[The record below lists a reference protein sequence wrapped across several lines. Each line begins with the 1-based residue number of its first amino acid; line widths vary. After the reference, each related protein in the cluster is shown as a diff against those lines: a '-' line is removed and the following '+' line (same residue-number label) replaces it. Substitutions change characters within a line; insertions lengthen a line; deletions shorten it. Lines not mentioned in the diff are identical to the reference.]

1 LASTAV
7 DGLSAR
13 YGPNYRWFVIF
24 TAMIGNIALIF
35 SSTIINVAIPEIMGA
50 FGVGQDQAQWL
61 SAGFL
66 VTMTVSMLLN
76 SWTSATI
83 GRRNTYL
90 VAMAVFVAGSVLGAT
105 SPTFDLL
112 VFARLLQGAGAGLIQ
127 PLALQVIYEIF
138 PPEQRGRAMGIFGL
152 GIVMAPAFGPT
163 LGGFLV
169 DSFDWRAV
177 FYMVLPFCAVATV
190 MAFFFMPSRET
201 DKKAVAFDWTGLVL
215 MTIFLACLMSGMAD
229 GSREGWGSDIILTY
243 FGVALI
249 AIVAFVWCEW
259 RSTHAMLN
267 LRLFA
272 YGRFVS
278 SCIVSFVWGAGN
290 WGVWYLVPLF
300 VQIVQ
305 GYTPTRAGLLLM
317 PASLLLAA
325 IFPLSGRLSDWVAP
339 RVPIVGGMFVTG
351 VSCYLMASADLNTPF
366 WLFVWWL
373 IIGRVALGFV
383 FPALTAGGLRA
394 LPADL
399 VGQGAGLMSYFR
411 QLGAAFGV
419 TLLATTVES
428 RTVMYAESFVAT
440 QTSGNAATA
449 DFLREM
455 QAALSRAGA
464 QEALLGPGA
473 LHQLG
478 QTLYEQATMI
488 AYRDGFLLVAVFF
501 FCAMI
506 PAWFLNKTREG

>member
-1 LASTAV
+1 MASTTAE
-7 DGLSAR
+7 GLSER
-13 YGPNYRWFVIF
+13 YGPNYRWFVIL

-50 FGVGQDQAQWL
+50 YGIGQDKAQWL

-76 SWTSATI
+76 SWCTGTI

-90 VAMAVFVAGSVLGAT
+90 LAMGVFVCGSVLGAT
-105 SPTFDLL
+105 SPTFDMLI
-112 VFARLLQGAGAGLIQ
+112 FARLLQGAGAGLIQ

-138 PPEQRGRAMGIFGL
+138 PVEQRGRAMGIFGL
-152 GIVMAPAFGPT
+152 GIVMAPALGPT
-163 LGGFLV
+163 LGGVLV
-169 DSFDWRAV
+169 DTFDWRAV
-177 FYMVLPFCAVATV
+177 FYMVLPFCGVATV
-190 MAFFFMPSRET
+190 MALFFMPSRGT
-201 DKKAVAFDWTGLVL
+201 DTKPGAFDWTGLVL
-215 MTIFLACLMSGMAD
+215 MSIFLGCLLTGFAD
-229 GSREGWGSDIILTY
+229 GSREGWGSDIILSY
-243 FGVALI
+243 FGIAIVALI
-249 AIVAFVWCEW
+249 AFILCEA
-259 RSTHAMLN
+259 RSNHAMLN
-267 LRLFA
+267 LRLFS

-305 GYTPTRAGLLLM
+305 GYTATRAGLLLM

-325 IFPLSGRLSDWVAP
+325 VFPFAGRVTDWVAP
-339 RVPIVGGMFVTG
+339 RTPIMIGMSMTAF
-351 VSCYLMASADLNTPF
+351 SCYLMASADLNTPF

-373 IIGRVALGFV
+373 VIGRVGLGFV
-383 FPALTAGGLRA
+383 FPAITAGGLRA

-428 RTVMYAESFVAT
+428 RTALYAESFLST
-440 QTSGNAATA
+440 QTSANAATS

-455 QAALSRAGA
+455 QAALLQAGA
-464 QEALLGPGA
+464 PEALQRSGA
-473 LHQLG
+473 LHHLG

-488 AYRDGFLLVAVFF
+488 AYRDAFLLVALFF
-501 FCAMI
+501 LAAMI
-506 PAWFLNKTREG
+506 PGWFLNRTKEG